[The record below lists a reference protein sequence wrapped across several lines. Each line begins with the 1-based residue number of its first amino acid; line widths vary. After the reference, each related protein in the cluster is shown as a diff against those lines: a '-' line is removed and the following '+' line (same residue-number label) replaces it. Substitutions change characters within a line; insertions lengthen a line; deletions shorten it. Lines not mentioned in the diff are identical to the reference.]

1 MITVFAS
8 IAVSSTLVVIAV
20 VGIFLAMPGNKENLP
35 M

>member
-1 MITVFAS
+1 MITAFAS
-8 IAVSSTLVVIAV
+8 MGRILNLVVIAV